1 MLELVWKLWVNVQK
15 HAKAGN
21 VRVDVSRKDGIIV
34 ILVDDGIVFDADERL
49 SLISKDS
56 GFGLFSIW
64 ERLSYFKGS
73 LEIVASPWTG
83 SKVILKVPLKKGEVY
98 EESRNYG
105 N

>member
-21 VRVDVSRKDGIIV
+21 VRVDVSREDGIIV
-34 ILVDDGIVFDADERL
+34 IIVEDDGIGFDADERL

-56 GFGLFSIW
+56 GFGLFSIR

-73 LEIVASPWTG
+73 LEIVASPGAG
-83 SKVILKVPLKKGEVY
+83 SKVILKAPLKKGEV
-98 EESRNYG
+98 
-105 N
+105 